1 MCVILLC
8 LKGGRAEPQTR
19 KILLNLTKTL
29 PLLLLHQVDN
39 YQGDCFLFSH

>member
-29 PLLLLHQVDN
+29 TTAATSS
-39 YQGDCFLFSH
+39 G